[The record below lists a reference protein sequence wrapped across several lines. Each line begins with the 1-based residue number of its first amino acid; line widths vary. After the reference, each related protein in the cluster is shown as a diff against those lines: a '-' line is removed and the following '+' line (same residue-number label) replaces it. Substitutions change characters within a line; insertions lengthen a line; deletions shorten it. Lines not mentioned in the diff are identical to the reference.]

1 MTNRI
6 HNSAS
11 VSTDRKFQ
19 QLTSLL
25 LQDKNLFEINLRIK
39 DFNLQRVGPD
49 MLHEQSSTC
58 EKKKQLQKE
67 GITSITYMMILH

>member
-1 MTNRI
+1 MINRI

-11 VSTDRKFQ
+11 IPTDCKFQ

-39 DFNLQRVGPD
+39 DFNLQHVGPD
-49 MLHEQSSTC
+49 MLQEQSFTH
-58 EKKKQLQKE
+58 EKKEAIAK
-67 GITSITYMMILH
+67 GGVIWITYMMILH